1 MKQLTIISIFI
12 TAFTFNLFAQTNIDK
27 IVDSVEQNNTMLSAL
42 RKKTDADKIGNKTD
56 TYLQNPEIEFAY
68 LWGSPE
74 VIGNRTNINIRQSFD
89 FPTAY
94 SYRNQISG
102 MKNNQSDL
110 EYQRHVKTVAL
121 KTRLICIDLIYNNAL
136 LSELSK
142 RLNHAQSIA
151 DATSLK
157 FESGETNILEF
168 NKAQLNLLNIRKE
181 TESVTIERNVLQ
193 SELTSLNGGQAL
205 KFNDSVFE
213 ASTIA
218 SDFIQWYT
226 AAEQNNPVLAWLKQ
240 ENEIK
245 QTQVKLNRTDALP
258 KFQAGYLSETVI
270 DQQFQGISVGLSI
283 PLWENKNKV
292 KYAKANVFAAESM
305 AVDYKLQYYNQLKS
319 LHTKAVA
326 LQENANDYRTSLSS
340 FNSSELL
347 KKALDKGEISLITY
361 ILELSIYYESINKLL
376 ETEKELSKSIAKLN
390 QFM

>member
-12 TAFTFNLFAQTNIDK
+12 TTVTFNLFAQTNVDK
-27 IVDSVEQNNTMLSAL
+27 VVDSVEQNNTMLSAL
-42 RKKTDADKIGNKTD
+42 RKKTEADKIGNKTD

-102 MKNNQSDL
+102 MKNNQADI
-110 EYQRHVKTVAL
+110 EYQRQVKTVAL
-121 KTRLICIDLIYNNAL
+121 KTRLICIDITYKNAL

-151 DATSLK
+151 DATNLK
-157 FESGETNILEF
+157 FESGETNILEY
-168 NKAQLNLLNIRKE
+168 NKAQLNLLNIWKE
-181 TESVTIERNVLQ
+181 SESVTIERNALQ
-193 SELTSLNGGQAL
+193 SKLTALNGGQAL
-205 KFNDSVFE
+205 EFNDSIFK

-218 SDFIQWYT
+218 SDFKQWYT
-226 AAEQNNPVLAWLKQ
+226 SAEQNNPVSAWLKQ
-240 ENEIK
+240 ENKIK
-245 QTQVKLNRTDALP
+245 QTQVKLSRADALP

-292 KYAKANVFAAESM
+292 KYAKANVLAAESM
-305 AVDYKLQYYNQLKS
+305 AADYKLQFYNQLKS

-326 LQENANDYRTSLSS
+326 LQKNANDYRISLSS

-376 ETEKELSKSIAKLN
+376 ETERELSKSIAELN